1 MARKI
6 GSRYTAH
13 QVLGRGSAGTVWL
26 GEGPEGP
33 VAIKLLREDL
43 ASDQDLVG
51 RFVQERTALLS
62 LDHPRVVGIR
72 DLVVDGADLAL
83 VMDLVRG
90 TDLRS
95 RLEREH
101 RMTPEAAVAI
111 AADVADGLAAAH
123 AGGVVHRD
131 VKPENVLLD
140 SAAPAG
146 PGGAP
151 PALLTDFG
159 IARLVDSP
167 RRTRATRIIGT
178 PDYLA
183 PEIIEGLPP
192 RASVD
197 IYALATVLYELLA
210 GFTPFGG
217 GHPGAVL
224 RRHVTE
230 SVQPL
235 PDLPDELWQI
245 LAQCLAKAPASRLTA
260 GELGARLRELLP
272 HLAGLP
278 ALDVAP
284 PGADGAAAENGFA
297 DEGAEPG
304 SAAGGPGGAVG
315 AAAGAPGGS
324 GVPGGPG
331 GLGGSG
337 AAGARSGSGGSGVGG
352 GMGSGAG
359 APAAPVSG
367 FADRR
372 RGAVPLVRGAAPDS
386 SRDTHTSIRLPTA
399 DELAG
404 YGAASRAGRAAG
416 KAAGGKGAG
425 GRGAGKGGTGQGGTG
440 NGTGRGGALRA
451 SAPDRPASPRHRA
464 VSDAVRSRR
473 IKFAAAAAA
482 ALAVAGIGG
491 WGIASAGSSGSGHG
505 GSGKDPGAST
515 DDRPAAPDTSA
526 DGSARSPVSSG
537 APTAGRGGTPTAPTA
552 GAASPQGRTGAPVAL
567 PRWSAAQDVPAAGVP
582 LTGGPRAVVLGHTT
596 YVFARGEDKNV
607 WYVTRDGS
615 GYGPWHRLTGISTQ
629 GDPAVVSARAGRI
642 DLFAAGTDGLLYR
655 RTYTGP
661 ASGAAGAG
669 SWNAWSQVDER
680 THFDAA
686 PAAASSEP
694 GRIDLVDRVG
704 GDLVTASLVDGRWNA
719 WALVPTAGRITSAP
733 ALVSR
738 GRGTL
743 EAFVVRKADGAVLR
757 LPFSGGAW
765 RPSSVVDGLDA
776 AGAGRPEALA
786 AGGRLYVFAAGQAS
800 ALQGA
805 PTPLPAGLG
814 GGPVGAAGAAGTLEL
829 FAPTAHGTLTR
840 ATAPA

>member
-62 LDHPRVVGIR
+62 LDDPHIVGIR
-72 DLVVDGADLAL
+72 DLVVDGTDLAL

-95 RLEREH
+95 RLERE
-101 RMTPEAAVAI
+101 RRLTPEAAVAI

-123 AGGVVHRD
+123 AAGVVHRD

-230 SVQPL
+230 TVQPL
-235 PDLPDELWQI
+235 PGLADELWQV

-260 GELGARLRELLP
+260 GELGGRLRGMLP
-272 HLAGLP
+272 SLAGAP
-278 ALDVAP
+278 ALEVAA
-284 PGADGAAAENGFA
+284 PGADGTAAETPYGDDDLLESPYA
-297 DEGAEPG
+297 PG
-304 SAAGGPGGAVG
+304 HGPGT
-315 AAAGAPGGS
+315 
-324 GVPGGPG
+324 
-331 GLGGSG
+331 
-337 AAGARSGSGGSGVGG
+337 
-352 GMGSGAG
+352 G
-359 APAAPVSG
+359 APAG
-367 FADRR
+367 ADRR
-372 RGAVPLVRGAAPDS
+372 RAAVPLVRGAAPDS
-386 SRDTHTSIRLPTA
+386 SRDTHTSIKLPTA
-399 DELAG
+399 DELA
-404 YGAASRAGRAAG
+404 AAGRAS
-416 KAAGGKGAG
+416 GKGAAKG
-425 GRGAGKGGTGQGGTG
+425 SGNAAGKG
-440 NGTGRGGALRA
+440 AARA

-464 VSDAVRSRR
+464 VSDALRQRR
-473 IKFAAAAAA
+473 IKVAAAAAA

-491 WGIASAGSSGSGHG
+491 WGIAAAGSGGGDSGTSR
-505 GSGKDPGAST
+505 
-515 DDRPAAPDTSA
+515 DDTPPSAPPTTTPPTSA
-526 DGSARSPVSSG
+526 A
-537 APTAGRGGTPTAPTA
+537 TILNAPTA
-552 GAASPQGRTGAPVAL
+552 GAPSPQGRTGEPVAL
-567 PRWSAAQDVPAAGVP
+567 PQWSSFHDVPAPVVR
-582 LTGGPRAVVLGHTT
+582 LTGGPRAVVVNGAT
-596 YVFARGEDKNV
+596 YVFARGADKNV
-607 WYVTRDGS
+607 WYVVRGGS
-615 GYGPWHRLTGISTQ
+615 GYGPWQKLTGISTED
-629 GDPAVVSARAGRI
+629 DPAVASAKAGRI
-642 DLFAAGTDGLLYR
+642 DLFALGTDGLLYR
-655 RTYTGP
+655 RTL
-661 ASGAAGAG
+661 AGG
-669 SWNAWSQVDER
+669 YWNDWSQVDER

-686 PAAASSEP
+686 PAAASSAP
-694 GRIDLVDRVG
+694 GRIDLVGRAG

-719 WALVPTAGRITSAP
+719 WALVPTAGRITAAP
-733 ALVSR
+733 ALVSPTA
-738 GRGTL
+738 GTL
-743 EAFVVRKADGAVLR
+743 DAFVVRKADGAVLW
-757 LPFSGGAW
+757 LPYSGGAW
-765 RPSSVVDGLDA
+765 RPSSVVQGLDA
-776 AGAGRPEALA
+776 AGRRPEALA
-786 AGGRLYVFAAGQAS
+786 AGDRLYVFAGGAQSAGAGPAT
-800 ALQGA
+800 AL
-805 PTPLPAGLG
+805 PSG
-814 GGPVGAAGAAGTLEL
+814 GGTGPVAAAATDRTLQLYSRTPAGTLV
-829 FAPTAHGTLTR
+829 R
-840 ATAPA
+840 ATAASA